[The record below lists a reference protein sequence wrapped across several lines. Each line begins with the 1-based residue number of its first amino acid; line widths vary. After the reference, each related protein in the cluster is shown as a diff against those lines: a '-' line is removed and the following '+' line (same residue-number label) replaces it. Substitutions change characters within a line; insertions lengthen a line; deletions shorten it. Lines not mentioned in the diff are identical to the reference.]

1 MTPPPHAAGRD
12 DEARGPARNHAGPA
26 GSARWT
32 TVGGVG
38 KGEGKAREEGT
49 AAQEALPKREGP
61 LGSEPV
67 DEPTKVRPKA
77 R

>member
-1 MTPPPHAAGRD
+1 MTPPPHATGRD
-12 DEARGPARNHAGPA
+12 DGPHGPARNHAGPA
-26 GSARWT
+26 GSAGWT
-32 TVGGVG
+32 TVGGVR

-49 AAQEALPKREGP
+49 ASQEASPKLEGP